1 MNAYFYLIMPYAL
14 DPEYQQKRDILKN
27 AAEIKGLFTHF
38 SVDNIQ
44 SHSSSIISEVKG
56 ALFIFADISYERPSC
71 YYELG
76 VAQGL
81 NKKTFLVALS
91 GTTIH
96 QTEGK
101 IHFYSNLEEYKQ
113 LVMQALNSYS
123 P

>member
-1 MNAYFYLIMPYAL
+1 MNAYFYTIMPYTL

-27 AAEIKGLFTHF
+27 AAEIKGLFPHF
-38 SVDNIQ
+38 PVDNIQ
-44 SHSSSIISEVKG
+44 SHSSSIISEVKE
-56 ALFIFADISYERPSC
+56 ALFVFADLSYERPSC

-81 NKKTFLVALS
+81 NTKTFLVALR

-96 QTEGK
+96 QAEGK
-101 IHFYSNLEEYKQ
+101 IHFYNNLKEYKQ
-113 LVMQALNSYS
+113 LVMQALNLYS